1 MSQKSEE
8 GETTYSHYLHGLL
21 SEKERKGK
29 KKKGPPAFDLIK
41 INEPRHAYFFNRA
54 KSKVALAAKYHQLGS
69 LYREGIS
76 LAAFANKRAEKRGE
90 RRRRGRTRRRSVRSS
105 KYCRFIYA
113 FWYPGGVEKPRLNAG
128 CFGGM

>member
-21 SEKERKGK
+21 SEKGK
-29 KKKGPPAFDLIK
+29 KKKEPPAFDLIK

-90 RRRRGRTRRRSVRSS
+90 RRRRRRRR
-105 KYCRFIYA
+105 
-113 FWYPGGVEKPRLNAG
+113 GGGR
-128 CFGGM
+128 GGAP